1 MVSRPRH
8 TLAPASLLARTN
20 FTLAV
25 SAILIVL
32 IATTALN
39 YFVIDPIAQR
49 SADDEAALLV
59 LSAQTW
65 VELPPEARPYFEL
78 ELAEN
83 HDLIV
88 TDQIRSMQPAKRDAF
103 YLELLEER
111 LSERLG
117 RTVALGQADELLW
130 VDIDMGG
137 HALQIGFSAARRDIQ
152 PLYVGIVIIVLGAAI
167 VSLASLSIVRRIAS
181 PLVAIAQRAETFRG
195 AQDFE
200 PLPEEGPRELASLAR
215 NFNTMAREITA
226 LISNRT
232 TLLAGISHDLR
243 TPLTRMRLALELL
256 PDDVD
261 QRLVERFDRNLTAM
275 DELIGNALKFARG
288 TAETP
293 QAVDLDALIRDV
305 LDGFDQPVRYESVG
319 PPEGSVQLA
328 AGAFRRVLQNLVA
341 NGIQHGGNVE
351 VIRRD
356 LEIVVADDG
365 EGIPESARES
375 VFQPFYRLDS
385 SRSVATGGSG
395 LGLAIVRQLCDAHGW
410 RVRIEGGV
418 AGGARVVLQLV
429 SGAGGTK

>member
-1 MVSRPRH
+1 MVSRPRN

-88 TDQIRSMQPAKRDAF
+88 TDQVRSMQPAKRDAF

-137 HALQIGFSAARRDIQ
+137 QALQIGFSAARRDIQ

-261 QRLVERFDRNLTAM
+261 QRLVERFERNLTAM

-293 QAVDLDALIRDV
+293 QLVNLDALVRDV
-305 LDGFDQPVRYESVG
+305 LDGFDQPVRFDSDERG
-319 PPEGSVQLA
+319 RGSVQLA
-328 AGAFRRVLQNLVA
+328 AGALRRVLQNLVA

-351 VIRRD
+351 VTRSD

-410 RVRIEGGV
+410 RVRIDGG
-418 AGGARVVLQLV
+418 AGGGTRVVLQLV
-429 SGAGGTK
+429 SEAAHA